1 MSRED
6 GDAVSQEG
14 MDDDVLAS
22 DIAIVGMAARLPDA
36 LTGDEYWSLSL
47 IHI

>member
-22 DIAIVGMAARLPDA
+22 DIAIVGMGLVCPM
-36 LTGDEYWSLSL
+36 LSPWMS
-47 IHI
+47 IGPT